1 MFSSLLANVAILFGP
16 AEFFALTAGGLVV
29 MSRISGGT
37 LASALLPMTLGLM
50 LGTIGQE
57 AVTGET
63 RFTFGIPD
71 LAEGVSLVPVVVG
84 LYGFA
89 ELMLLIEDK
98 VHAASR
104 PESVRMRDLI
114 PTRTEWKRAVP
125 SWLRGTVLGFLFGLV
140 PGPAAT
146 LASFASYRLE
156 KATSKFA
163 HEIGHRRD
171 RRRRRTGGREQFRR
185 QRLAGAAA
193 GARHSLHADRSADDL
208 RDAGA
213 GYPARAASDH
223 ATP

>member
-1 MFSSLLANVAILFGP
+1 
-16 AEFFALTAGGLVV
+16 

-63 RFTFGIPD
+63 RFTFGLPG

-104 PESVRMRDLI
+104 PESVRMRDLM
-114 PTRTEWKRAVP
+114 PTRAEWKRAVP
-125 SWLRGTVLGFLFGLV
+125 SSVF
-140 PGPAAT
+140 
-146 LASFASYRLE
+146 FADAMAQES
-156 KATSKFA
+156 
-163 HEIGHRRD
+163 
-171 RRRRRTGGREQFRR
+171 
-185 QRLAGAAA
+185 
-193 GARHSLHADRSADDL
+193 SL
-208 RDAGA
+208 
-213 GYPARAASDH
+213 
-223 ATP
+223 